1 MALHYRTL
9 PDGISRKVF
18 IEEAEGK
25 KRCLAVA
32 TVSQTTGRYDLQ
44 WHDVRDEEKVQVEA
58 FVAAMTVGSRRGA
71 SKVKAQKPKAKP
83 QDATLAKNMG
93 VEPAEALV
101 RVTSD
106 DADDAMEAKAE
117 IKDRIAEPK
126 TMPKIAIF
134 CEGETELE
142 YLKAFVAYLSLEDRV
157 DLHCSTVKDPGSAF
171 KSIASKVL
179 WDRQIGICP
188 WSDVWMVFDRDS
200 HARYHEAYE
209 LAQHFPFMHLAN
221 TNPCFEYWL
230 LLHQANFKDDLP
242 LDQALTIR
250 RQVETEIISQWQ
262 KRVVTEEVFELTT
275 KAETCYDALKAMVPE
290 YKKAAA
296 TNFDVFASRM
306 ALAYERARD
315 HVEPQVGLGST
326 LPDLIDAL
334 CEMAGRTPQAVMAD
348 LKAVAEAAILD
359 ETLPPEKAMLVI
371 FTTAQQL
378 LQGHEEEKSDWTDAE
393 LDALNQAIRDVKHW
407 LQEHAPMVL
416 KQAIKK
422 ASFKDQL
429 SFLVGFKTTL
439 TNAHKQNHSRPGIKS
454 WKKLYAALVRL
465 EVWLLE
471 RESERDDMHD
481 MLLVPE
487 DLTRGTAW
495 DVFEDDV
502 PF

>member
-18 IEEAEGK
+18 IEDADG

-32 TVSQTTGRYDLQ
+32 TVSQTTGRYDPQ
-44 WHDVRDEEKVQVEA
+44 WHDVRDEEKAQVEA
-58 FVAAMTVGSRRGA
+58 FVAAMTVGLSRGT
-71 SKVKAQKPKAKP
+71 SKEKAQKLKAKL
-83 QDATLAKNMG
+83 QDATLAKT
-93 VEPAEALV
+93 VSAEPAEALV

-157 DLHCSTVKDPGSAF
+157 DLHCSTGKDPGSAF
-171 KSIASKVL
+171 KSIASKML
-179 WDRQIGICP
+179 WDLQIGICP

-209 LAQHFPFMHLAN
+209 LVQHFPFMHLAN

-230 LLHQANFKDDLP
+230 LLHQPNFKDDLP
-242 LDQALTIR
+242 LDQELLIS

-275 KAETCYDALKAMVPE
+275 KAETCYDTLKAMVPE
-290 YKKAAA
+290 YKKAAV

-306 ALAYERARD
+306 ALAYERARE

-326 LPDLIDAL
+326 LPDLIDSL

-348 LKAVAEAAILD
+348 LKAVAEAVIRD

-371 FTTAQQL
+371 FTTTQRL
-378 LQGHEEEKSDWTDAE
+378 LQGQEEEKSDWTHAE

-487 DLTRGTAW
+487 DATSTTAW

>member
-18 IEEAEGK
+18 IEDADG

-32 TVSQTTGRYDLQ
+32 TVSQTTGRYDPQ
-44 WHDVRDEEKVQVEA
+44 WHDVRDEEKAQVEA
-58 FVAAMTVGSRRGA
+58 FVAAMTVGSSRGT
-71 SKVKAQKPKAKP
+71 SKEKAQKTKAKP
-83 QDATLAKNMG
+83 QDATLAKN
-93 VEPAEALV
+93 VSAEPAEALV

-117 IKDRIAEPK
+117 TKDRIAEPK

-179 WDRQIGICP
+179 WDRQLGSCP

-200 HARYHEAYE
+200 HARYHEAYD
-209 LAQHFPFMHLAN
+209 LVQHFPFMHLAN

-230 LLHQANFKDDLP
+230 LLHQPNFKDDLP
-242 LDQALTIR
+242 LDQELIIR

-262 KRVVTEEVFELTT
+262 KRVVTEEVFKLTT

-306 ALAYERARD
+306 ALAYERARE
-315 HVEPQVGLGST
+315 HVEPQVGPGST
-326 LPDLIDAL
+326 LPDLIDSL

-348 LKAVAEAAILD
+348 LKAVAEAAIRD

-371 FTTAQQL
+371 FTTAQRL
-378 LQGHEEEKSDWTDAE
+378 LQGQEEEKSDWTDAE
-393 LDALNQAIRDVKHW
+393 LGALNQAISDVKHW
-407 LQEHAPMVL
+407 LQDHAPMVL
-416 KQAIKK
+416 KQVIKK

-429 SFLVGFKTTL
+429 SFLIGFKTTL
-439 TNAHKQNHSRPGIKS
+439 VNAHKQNHSRPGIKS

-487 DLTRGTAW
+487 DGAKTTTW